1 MDGNLNNFEGSI
13 ITRDTPWMAIGQIAL
28 ELVAKFRGG
37 ARNSEFVFTRPRH
50 LRAECEEAK
59 NGWKK
64 RTHRSLFPLLRRHKP
79 YTHTYWPSTDF
90 RINSDDKKNSFESGR
105 VGAKR
110 KKIENLDE
118 RGVEIDIPW
127 VDHRV
132 TSFFHVYRILAYEK
146 GITIYRAFRGADIL
160 GCTDRYLNSNYTR
173 HRQTCCYHFSN
184 LKFRSFAFSPRNFS
198 LERRAEYLTYGFRY
212 ASDSR
217 REDGSG

>member
-37 ARNSEFVFTRPRH
+37 ARNSEFVFTRSRH

-79 YTHTYWPSTDF
+79 RTHTYWPSTDF
-90 RINSDDKKNSFESGR
+90 RINSADKKNSFESGR

-184 LKFRSFAFSPRNFS
+184 LKFRFFAPQFFPRT
-198 LERRAEYLTYGFRY
+198 EYLTYGFRY

>member
-79 YTHTYWPSTDF
+79 RTHVLTF
-90 RINSDDKKNSFESGR
+90 
-105 VGAKR
+105 
-110 KKIENLDE
+110 
-118 RGVEIDIPW
+118 
-127 VDHRV
+127 
-132 TSFFHVYRILAYEK
+132 
-146 GITIYRAFRGADIL
+146 
-160 GCTDRYLNSNYTR
+160 DRLSNK
-173 HRQTCCYHFSN
+173 
-184 LKFRSFAFSPRNFS
+184 L
-198 LERRAEYLTYGFRY
+198 RR
-212 ASDSR
+212 
-217 REDGSG
+217 

>member
-1 MDGNLNNFEGSI
+1 MDGYWPNCARACSEISRGSTKQRI
-13 ITRDTPWMAIGQIAL
+13 RFHASETFA
-28 ELVAKFRGG
+28 RGMWTG
-37 ARNSEFVFTRPRH
+37 
-50 LRAECEEAK
+50 K

-184 LKFRSFAFSPRNFS
+184 LKFRSFAFSPRNFF

-212 ASDSR
+212 ALDSR

>member
-1 MDGNLNNFEGSI
+1 MDGYWPNCARACSEISRGSTKQRI
-13 ITRDTPWMAIGQIAL
+13 RFHA
-28 ELVAKFRGG
+28 
-37 ARNSEFVFTRPRH
+37 SETFTRGMWTGKKQRMDERNEPIV
-50 LRAECEEAK
+50 LFFLCCAVINRA
-59 NGWKK
+59 
-64 RTHRSLFPLLRRHKP
+64 H
-79 YTHTYWPSTDF
+79 THTYWPSTDF
-90 RINSDDKKNSFESGR
+90 RINSADKKNSFESGR

>member
-1 MDGNLNNFEGSI
+1 MDG
-13 ITRDTPWMAIGQIAL
+13 
-28 ELVAKFRGG
+28 
-37 ARNSEFVFTRPRH
+37 RNEPIVLFFLCCTVIN
-50 LRAECEEAK
+50 RA
-59 NGWKK
+59 
-64 RTHRSLFPLLRRHKP
+64 
-79 YTHTYWPSTDF
+79 HTYWPSTDF
-90 RINSDDKKNSFESGR
+90 RINSADKKNSFESGR

-184 LKFRSFAFSPRNFS
+184 LKFRSFALPRNFS